1 MQHHSRPPIHK
12 NVLWPLLAAL
22 ASLVATGSLWLQV
35 RSVQSETRALRAE
48 LYAAR
53 GMPLIDIAGAPE
65 LGLSKAALTLIEF
78 ADYECPFCIRH
89 FAETMP
95 RLEEQFIRSGQ
106 LRYVFRDL
114 PIDALHPGA
123 LRAHEA
129 AHCAAEQGKFW
140 ELHRRL
146 FSEPGSHGDE
156 SLATRAS
163 EAGLDRAA
171 FDSCLSSGR
180 TTSVVRKSVATAAA
194 LGANGTPT
202 FFLGV
207 AEGAPNQIRVFQV
220 LAGAQPYE
228 EFQRVIATVS
238 ASLQR

>member
-1 MQHHSRPPIHK
+1 MARA
-12 NVLWPLLAAL
+12 WPVLAAL
-22 ASLVATGSLWLQV
+22 ASLVATCLLWLQV
-35 RSVQSETRALRAE
+35 RGVQSETRKLRAE

-65 LGLSKAALTLIEF
+65 LGSSTAALTLIEF

-89 FAETMP
+89 FTETMP
-95 RLEEQFIRSGQ
+95 RLEEQFIRPGQ

-114 PIDALHPGA
+114 PIDELHPGA

-146 FSEPGSHGDE
+146 FGAPGSHGDE
-156 SLATRAS
+156 GLATRAS

-171 FDSCLSSGR
+171 FDGCLASGQ
-180 TTSVVRKSVATAAA
+180 TTTAVRKSVATAAA
-194 LGANGTPT
+194 LGAHGTPT

-207 AEGAPNQIRVFQV
+207 AEGTSNHIRVLQV

-228 EFQRVIATVS
+228 EFQKVIATVS
-238 ASLQR
+238 ATLLR